1 MYLIEKHLRQNL
13 LHACGSHLTLQE
25 AVPKVIDS
33 SITHAHK
40 RETIRET
47 ILCAQIS
54 PAAPMTNEVAVL
66 VMMGWDYVLRRR
78 VVSTASALE

>member
-40 RETIRET
+40 
-47 ILCAQIS
+47 
-54 PAAPMTNEVAVL
+54 
-66 VMMGWDYVLRRR
+66 
-78 VVSTASALE
+78 LE

>member
-1 MYLIEKHLRQNL
+1 MYLIEEHLRQNL

-40 RETIRET
+40 LEWRIEQSAHSHSERT
-47 ILCAQIS
+47 S
-54 PAAPMTNEVAVL
+54 PVDFEVFFI
-66 VMMGWDYVLRRR
+66 YP
-78 VVSTASALE
+78 